1 MPSFARRRLAAFLL
15 VATGLAHSA
24 VTSSVTD
31 IAGWNHPTK
40 KVLQAYGIGI
50 RRVDLVDKVTPHF
63 HVAMPSTAAACDAA
77 GRDDILRELA
87 AANAYWSFRVVD
99 STRAGK
105 SYEAFA
111 TCDPKTK
118 TVTGIRV
125 VRAPTCAGA
134 SPYKRVLATAGGTL
148 EVRDVS
154 PSADVNRYAVAIAG
168 ATIRGGVQRLD
179 EGEYALYALKDA
191 TPAGSAARYL
201 LMSFTGPGMNC
212 HDRHR
217 MVRFDAKAGTMDVSP
232 SFGACAEFASARMAR
247 DTLVVRLE
255 SELDGGSG
263 RTARWVVGGR
273 WIGD

>member
-1 MPSFARRRLAAFLL
+1 MPESVRPRLVASLL
-15 VATGLAHSA
+15 VAAGLAQGG

-31 IAGWNHPTK
+31 IAGWKHPAK
-40 KVLQAYGIGI
+40 KVLQDYGIGI

-63 HVAMPSTAAACDAA
+63 HVAMPTTAAACDAS
-77 GRDDILRELA
+77 GREDILRDLA
-87 AANAYWSFRVVD
+87 KANAYWSFRVVD
-99 STRAGK
+99 SSRAGRTFD
-105 SYEAFA
+105 AVV

-118 TVTGIRV
+118 SVTAIRV
-125 VRAPTCAGA
+125 VRAPACAGA
-134 SPYKRVLATAGGTL
+134 SPYRRTLATAGGTL

-154 PSADVNRYAVAIAG
+154 PSADVNRYAVVLSGG
-168 ATIRGGVQRLD
+168 AVRGGGQRLD

-191 TPAGSAARYL
+191 TPAGSDARYL
-201 LMSFTGPGMNC
+201 LLSFTGPGMNC

-217 MVRFDAKAGTMDVSP
+217 MVRFDAKGGRMDISP
-232 SFGACAEFASARMAR
+232 VFGACAEFASARMAR

-255 SELDGGSG
+255 SELDGGPA